1 MGDSM
6 RGLLKLTWVELKLF
20 LREPVAAFF
29 TLAFPL
35 MMLFLFGSIYGNK
48 PSSFLGGYGIVDV
61 SVPAYTAM
69 IIGSSGLLSL
79 GISIASYR
87 ETGVLKRLKATP
99 IRPRTILG
107 AQVAV
112 IYLMT
117 AIGMALLIISGKSVY
132 GLRFGGNL
140 LSMFAAFTLC
150 AISVFA
156 IGFVLASLAPTARV
170 AQVAGM
176 VIFYPMIFLSGATIP
191 SETFPA
197 AVRHYSQVLPLT
209 HAVTLLRGLWAG
221 GAWGDYPK
229 EVIILVGVAIL
240 GVIISARTFRWE

>member
-1 MGDSM
+1 MH
-6 RGLLKLTWVELKLF
+6 GLLKLAWVELKLF
-20 LREPVAAFF
+20 LREPIAAFF

-48 PSSFLGGYGIVDV
+48 PSSFFGGFGSIDI

-69 IIGSSGLLSL
+69 IIGASSLLSL
-79 GISIASYR
+79 GIAVSTYR

-99 IRPRTILG
+99 LRPQTILG

-117 AIGMALLIISGKSVY
+117 ALGMVLLIAGGKVVY
-132 GLRFGGNL
+132 GLRFEGNPL
-140 LSMFAAFTLC
+140 SVFAGFTLSALSM
-150 AISVFA
+150 FA
-156 IGFVLASLAPTARV
+156 IGFVLASVAPTART

-191 SETFPA
+191 REILPES
-197 AVRHYSQVLPLT
+197 VRQYSQLLPLT
-209 HAVTLLRGLWAG
+209 HVVTLLRGLWVGEPWG
-221 GAWGDYPK
+221 GHMK
-229 EVIILVGVAIL
+229 EVIVLASLLVL
-240 GVIISARTFRWE
+240 GVFVSAKTFKWE

>member
-1 MGDSM
+1 MH
-6 RGLLKLTWVELKLF
+6 GLLKLTWIELKLF
-20 LREPVAAFF
+20 LREPIAAFF

-48 PSSFLGGYGIVDV
+48 PTSFFGGFGTIDI

-69 IIGSSGLLSL
+69 IIGSSALLSL
-79 GISIASYR
+79 SIAVATYR

-99 IRPRTILG
+99 LRPQTILG

-117 AIGMALLIISGKSVY
+117 ALGMALLIAGGKFVY
-132 GLRFGGNL
+132 ALRFAGYPLSVFAGFTL
-140 LSMFAAFTLC
+140 SALSM
-150 AISVFA
+150 FA
-156 IGFVLASLAPTARV
+156 IGFVLASVAPTARA

-191 SETFPA
+191 REVLPESIQ
-197 AVRHYSQVLPLT
+197 HYSQWLPLT
-209 HAVTLLRGLWAG
+209 HVVTLLRGLWVG
-221 GAWGDYPK
+221 EAWGGHMK
-229 EVIILVGVAIL
+229 EVIVLVVLLVAGV
-240 GVIISARTFRWE
+240 VVSAKTFRWE

>member
-1 MGDSM
+1 M
-6 RGLLKLTWVELKLF
+6 RGLYKLTWVELKLF
-20 LREPVAAFF
+20 LREPMAAFF

-48 PSSFLGGYGIVDV
+48 PSSFFGGYGMVDV

-87 ETGVLKRLKATP
+87 EAGVLKRLKATP
-99 IRPRTILG
+99 IRPQTILG

-117 AIGMALLIISGKSVY
+117 VLGMTLLIVAGQAVY
-132 GLRFGGNL
+132 RLRFGGNL
-140 LSMFAAFTLC
+140 VSMFAAFTLS
-150 AISVFA
+150 ALSIFA

-191 SETFPA
+191 RETLPE
-197 AVRHYSQVLPLT
+197 AVRQYSQVLPLT
-209 HAVTLLRGLWAG
+209 HVVTLLRGLWAG
-221 GAWGDYPK
+221 GAWGDYSK
-229 EVIILVGVAIL
+229 EVFILVLLAVLA
-240 GVIISARTFRWE
+240 VIVSAKTFRWE

>member
-1 MGDSM
+1 M
-6 RGLLKLTWVELKLF
+6 RGLLKLTWIELKLF
-20 LREPVAAFF
+20 LREPMAAFF

-48 PSSFLGGYGIVDV
+48 PSSFLGGYGMVDI

-79 GISIASYR
+79 GISIATYR

-99 IRPRTILG
+99 IRPQTILG

-117 AIGMALLIISGKSVY
+117 AAGMALLIVAGKSVY
-132 GLRFGGNL
+132 ELRFGGNL
-140 LSMFAAFTLC
+140 LSMFAGFTLS
-150 AISVFA
+150 AMSIFA

-191 SETFPA
+191 RETLPE
-197 AVRHYSQVLPLT
+197 AVRLYSQVLPLT

-221 GAWGDYPK
+221 GVWVDYSK
-229 EVIILVGVAIL
+229 EVIILVALAIL
-240 GVIISARTFRWE
+240 AVFISAKTFRWE